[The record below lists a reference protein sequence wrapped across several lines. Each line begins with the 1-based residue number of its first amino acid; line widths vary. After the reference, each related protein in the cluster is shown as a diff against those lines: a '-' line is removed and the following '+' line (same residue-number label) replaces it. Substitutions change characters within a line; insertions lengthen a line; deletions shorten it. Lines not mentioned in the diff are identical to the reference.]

1 MKRILDCQASDF
13 AGMGGVDLKAAIRAA
28 EGRTILS
35 ECIVNWT
42 PLLVDVS
49 NPEVARAFGADLLML
64 NFFDVDKPCINGLPN
79 PAGEE
84 VVREL
89 KRLTGRPV
97 GINLE
102 PVDEAAEMLDERISI
117 PAGRTLSAR
126 TAQRALEL
134 GFDFICLTG
143 NPKTG
148 VTNREIV
155 KGIEVIRAVAGPE
168 FLIMAG
174 KMHAAGTN
182 ESWTEETLIE
192 LSDVFAK
199 AGADVV
205 LLPAPGTVPG
215 VDYLVL
221 RPAVKKAH
229 AEGALVMLAVGT
241 SQEGADVQTIR
252 QIALQSKMTGADI
265 FHLGDAGTLG
275 MAEPNN
281 LMAASEALRGRRH
294 TLRRMAASSLR

>member
-13 AGMGGVDLKAAIRAA
+13 ADMDGVDLKNSIRAG

-35 ECIVNWT
+35 ECIVSWT
-42 PLLVDVS
+42 PLLRDVS
-49 NPEVARAFGADLLML
+49 NPEVARSCGADLVLL
-64 NFFDVDKPCINGLPN
+64 NFFDVDNPEIQGLPGST
-79 PAGEE
+79 GED

-89 KRLTGRPV
+89 KKLTGRPV

-102 PVDEAAEMLDERISI
+102 PVDVEAVMVDEKIDI
-117 PAGRTLSAR
+117 PAGRMLSKR
-126 TAQRALEL
+126 TVERVVEL
-134 GFDFICLTG
+134 GFDFVCVTG

-148 VTNREIV
+148 VTNREIATGV
-155 KGIEVIRAVAGPE
+155 RTIRACAGDK
-168 FLIMAG
+168 LLVIAG
-174 KMHAAGTN
+174 KMHAAGT
-182 ESWTEETLIE
+182 EVSWTEASLAE
-192 LSDVFAK
+192 LSETFVT

-215 VDYLVL
+215 VDYLIL
-221 RPAVKKAH
+221 RPAVQRAH
-229 AEGALVMLAVGT
+229 ALGALVILAIGT

-265 FHLGDAGTLG
+265 LHLGDAGTLG

-281 LMAASEALRGRRH
+281 IIAASDALRGRRH
-294 TLRRMAASSLR
+294 TLRRMATSPLR